1 MKQYTILQHR
11 RGRVTPVSG
20 TISELTKY
28 FGYTLEKGKSWEHER
43 GNKKI
48 NLNPKSIQSL
58 INNINNA
65 EDNAARNGCGSTY
78 YTLGVDGSEE

>member
-11 RGRVTPVSG
+11 KGRVTPVSG
-20 TISELTKY
+20 TIAELTKY

-78 YTLGVDGSEE
+78 YTLGVDENEG